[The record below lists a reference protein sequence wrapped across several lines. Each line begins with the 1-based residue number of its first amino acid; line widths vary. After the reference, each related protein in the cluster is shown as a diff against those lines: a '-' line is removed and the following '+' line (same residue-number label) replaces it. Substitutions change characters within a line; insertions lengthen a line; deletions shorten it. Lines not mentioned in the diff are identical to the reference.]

1 MYNKYYMRKLFL
13 LLLVPCFCFAAP
25 TSVVYNVSNGEVI
38 QGSLNSE
45 QVSIASISKLLT
57 VYTVLKEKQDLT
69 EKLKV
74 TSSRTPNTKLQKGMI
89 LTRKELVNM
98 ALISSDNVAAITL
111 SQHYPGGQP
120 SFINK
125 MNDYARTLG
134 MHNSGFVEPTGLS
147 PMNHSSVNDLI
158 LLTNAV
164 SVFDIVK
171 NAAQSQKV
179 ITTPEGVVIKKKKK
193 NTQKKRKQHRPSNN
207 NFVLTSKATSNYFG
221 QNGVITIK
229 TGFTRAAGFCIT
241 MLVVSNN
248 QLYNIIV
255 LGARTKQERQKILDK
270 SFSTIQHV

>member
-164 SVFDIVK
+164 STFDIVK
-171 NAAQSQKV
+171 SAAQSQKV
-179 ITTPEGVVIKKKKK
+179 ITTPEGVITKKIKKVK
-193 NTQKKRKQHRPSNN
+193 KKRKQNREPK